1 MLFLILMLLYILIL
15 LGGDVTAYGSDRV
28 GDEGRG
34 RVGDK
39 GRGRVGDDHEGRNG
53 TPCRHP
59 HCRHDYI
66 DITHTL
72 DIRTYVVAKV
82 IIFDSLIHPR
92 PRRSLSSDISARRS
106 VDVTR
111 SSSMLPATDVSDGDT
126 PAGAM
131 LTSTA
136 SIGGAPARPRLSVS
150 PAKSQRGPDEASES
164 TIQSD
169 TALTAF
175 AVFGGCSTDAK
186 RNLFQ

>member
-1 MLFLILMLLYILIL
+1 M
-15 LGGDVTAYGSDRV
+15 AYAPSPSLSTRP
-28 GDEGRG
+28 
-34 RVGDK
+34 
-39 GRGRVGDDHEGRNG
+39 H
-53 TPCRHP
+53 RHN
-59 HCRHDYI
+59 
-66 DITHTL
+66 THAF
-72 DIRTYVVAKV
+72 DIRTHIVAKV

-126 PAGAM
+126 PAGAI
-131 LTSTA
+131 LTSPA

-150 PAKSQRGPDEASES
+150 PAKSQRGPVEASES

-175 AVFGGCSTDAK
+175 AVSGGVRLTRNGFSHGSASACGLIPTVSSSDASG
-186 RNLFQ
+186 